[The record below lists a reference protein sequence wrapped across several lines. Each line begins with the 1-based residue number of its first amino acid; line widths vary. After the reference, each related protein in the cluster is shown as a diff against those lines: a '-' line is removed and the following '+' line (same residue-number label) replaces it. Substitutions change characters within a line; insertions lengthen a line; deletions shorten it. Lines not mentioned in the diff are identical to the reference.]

1 MRIRQVSRPAIG
13 VVIVARV
20 RVYRENLAAA
30 LGPLEHIE
38 VQGTAE
44 DWTEAF
50 GHFHGRRPDIVL
62 VDADLIPEGRGAR
75 LLADTTPR
83 VRLVALAVP
92 EDEVS
97 EVRCLEAGVS
107 AYVRSDAALGELV
120 ETIERA
126 AGDEL
131 LCSPR
136 IAGALGRRLSDLAA
150 EREPSTDVARL
161 TTREIEVVH
170 LIEQGMSNQE
180 IADRLFI
187 EVATVKNHVHH
198 ILAKLHIRSRGDA
211 ADWVRGNHGLRE
223 ARFR

>member
-1 MRIRQVSRPAIG
+1 MRIRHVPRSAVG
-13 VVIVARV
+13 VVIVAGV
-20 RVYRENLAAA
+20 RVYRESLAAA
-30 LGPLEHIE
+30 LEPLERVV

-44 DWTEAF
+44 EWSEAF
-50 GHFHGRRPDIVL
+50 GYIHGRHPDIVL
-62 VDADLIPEGRGAR
+62 VDANLIPEGRGVR
-75 LLADTTPR
+75 LLAHTTPH

-97 EVRCLEAGVS
+97 VVRCLEAGVS
-107 AYVRSDAALGELV
+107 AYVRSDAPLAELI

-126 AGDEL
+126 AGGEL

-198 ILAKLHIRSRGDA
+198 ILAKLHIRSRADA
-211 ADWVRGNHGLRE
+211 ASWVRGANGLPRG
-223 ARFR
+223 